1 MAFFLLKY
9 IRNSFDAA
17 QNLRMPV
24 WQKRN
29 GKFEHGLECP
39 AVHFSHWMHN
49 NLSFLMVY
57 AYLRRTDENRS
68 VTYCDRSQ
76 NSGDMHRYICY
87 DDTSDGGERSMLS
100 Y

>member
-1 MAFFLLKY
+1 
-9 IRNSFDAA
+9 
-17 QNLRMPV
+17 
-24 WQKRN
+24 
-29 GKFEHGLECP
+29 
-39 AVHFSHWMHN
+39 
-49 NLSFLMVY
+49 MVY

-68 VTYCDRSQ
+68 VTHCDRSQ